1 MADDKGKDKRKDKS
15 KDDGKLGYK
24 IMATVSALLGAA
36 VARKI
41 LTIGWKAATGKE
53 PPANPEHPDVTWAEA
68 ASWAVAS
75 GVVVG
80 LVKLVAQRQVAAT
93 WHRASGELP
102 PGMEETA
109 A

>member
-1 MADDKGKDKRKDKS
+1 MAKDTS
-15 KDDGKLGYK
+15 NGDGKAGYK
-24 IMATVSALLGAA
+24 IMAMGSALLGAA
-36 VARKI
+36 LARKI
-41 LTIGWKAATGKE
+41 LTIAWKAVTGKE
-53 PPANPEHPDVTWAEA
+53 PPANPEHPDVTWGEA

>member
-1 MADDKGKDKRKDKS
+1 VFSRAAAGHDDGMADA
-15 KDDGKLGYK
+15 DGKFGYK
-24 IMATVSALLGAA
+24 VMAA
-36 VARKI
+36 VATLVGAALARKL
-41 LTIGWKAATGKE
+41 LTFGWKAATGKE

-93 WHRASGELP
+93 WRRASGELP
-102 PGMEETA
+102 PGLEETA

>member
-1 MADDKGKDKRKDKS
+1 MADDTGNG
-15 KDDGKLGYK
+15 DGKTGYK
-24 IMATVSALLGAA
+24 IIAMASALIGAA
-36 VARKI
+36 IARKL

>member
-1 MADDKGKDKRKDKS
+1 MADDGGKV
-15 KDDGKLGYK
+15 GYK
-24 IMATVSALLGAA
+24 VMATGAA
-36 VARKI
+36 LVGAALARKI

-53 PPANPEHPDVTWAEA
+53 PPANPEHPDVTWGEA

-75 GVVVG
+75 GVVVA
-80 LVKLVAQRQVAAT
+80 LVKLVAARQVAAT

-102 PGMEETA
+102 PGLEETA

>member
-1 MADDKGKDKRKDKS
+1 MAEDKDKGK
-15 KDDGKLGYK
+15 GKTGYK
-24 IMATVSALLGAA
+24 IMAMASALLGAA

-53 PPANPEHPDVTWAEA
+53 PPANPEHPDVTWGEA
-68 ASWAVAS
+68 ASWAVVS

-93 WHRASGELP
+93 WHLASGELP

>member
-1 MADDKGKDKRKDKS
+1 MADDEGDKGN
-15 KDDGKLGYK
+15 DDGKLGYK
-24 IMATVSALLGAA
+24 LLAMGAA
-36 VARKI
+36 LFGAALARKI

-53 PPANPEHPDVTWAEA
+53 PPANPEHPDVTWVEA
-68 ASWAVAS
+68 TSWAVAS

-93 WHRASGELP
+93 WQRASGELP

>member
-1 MADDKGKDKRKDKS
+1 MAKDTS
-15 KDDGKLGYK
+15 NGDGKAGYK
-24 IMATVSALLGAA
+24 IMAMGSALLGAA
-36 VARKI
+36 LARKI
-41 LTIGWKAATGKE
+41 LTIAWKAATGKE
-53 PPANPEHPDVTWAEA
+53 PPANPEHPDVTWGEA

-80 LVKLVAQRQVAAT
+80 LVKLIAQRQVAAT

>member
-1 MADDKGKDKRKDKS
+1 MADDSG
-15 KDDGKLGYK
+15 KDDGKAGYK
-24 IMATVSALLGAA
+24 IMAMAAALLGAA

-68 ASWAVAS
+68 ASWAAVS